1 MSFQNYRKQKVQRDD
16 KGQATVEFA
25 LVLPFVVISLLL
37 LMQVLVILLAHIQ
50 VVNAARNGVRAAAV
64 SAQPSQ
70 TAESVALRSLAG
82 ATDCKTRSDISVQT
96 TTDARWVTVT
106 VTQHLVT
113 DLPIIGRFISDLDIS
128 SHFSML
134 LEPPLG

>member
-1 MSFQNYRKQKVQRDD
+1 MSFQNYRKQKAQRDD

-25 LVLPFVVISLLL
+25 LDLPFVVISLLL
-37 LMQVLVILLAHIQ
+37 LMQVLVIVLAHVQ

-70 TAESVALRSLAG
+70 TAESVVLRSLAG
-82 ATDCKTRSDISVQT
+82 APDGKTRSDISVQT

>member
-1 MSFQNYRKQKVQRDD
+1 M
-16 KGQATVEFA
+16 
-25 LVLPFVVISLLL
+25 VI
-37 LMQVLVILLAHIQ
+37 VLAHVQ

-70 TAESVALRSLAG
+70 TAESAALRSLAG
-82 ATDCKTRSDISVQT
+82 ATDGKTRSDISVQT
-96 TTDARWVTVT
+96 TTDTRWVTVT

>member
-1 MSFQNYRKQKVQRDD
+1 MSFQNYRKQKAQRDD

-37 LMQVLVILLAHIQ
+37 LMQVLVIVLAHVQ

-82 ATDCKTRSDISVQT
+82 ATDGETRSDFSVQT

>member
-1 MSFQNYRKQKVQRDD
+1 MSFQNYRKHKAQRDD

-37 LMQVLVILLAHIQ
+37 LMQVLVIVLAHVQ

-70 TAESVALRSLAG
+70 TAESVVLRSLAG
-82 ATDCKTRSDISVQT
+82 APDGKTRSDISVHT

>member
-1 MSFQNYRKQKVQRDD
+1 MSFQNYRKHKAQRDD

-37 LMQVLVILLAHIQ
+37 LMQVLVIVLAHVQ

-70 TAESVALRSLAG
+70 TAESVALRSLVG
-82 ATDCKTRSDISVQT
+82 ATDGKTPPDISVHT
-96 TTDARWVTVT
+96 TTDSRWVTVT

-128 SHFSML
+128 SRFSML

>member
-1 MSFQNYRKQKVQRDD
+1 MSSQNCRKQTTQRGDE
-16 KGQATVEFA
+16 GQATVEFA
-25 LVLPFVVISLLL
+25 LVLPLIVISLLL
-37 LMQVLVILLAHIQ
+37 LMQVLVIVLAHVQ

-82 ATDCKTRSDISVQT
+82 TTDGRARSDISVQT

>member
-1 MSFQNYRKQKVQRDD
+1 MSFQNYRKQKAQRDD

-37 LMQVLVILLAHIQ
+37 LMQVLVIVLAHVQ

-70 TAESVALRSLAG
+70 TAESVVMRSLAG
-82 ATDCKTRSDISVQT
+82 ATDGKTPPDISVQT

>member
-1 MSFQNYRKQKVQRDD
+1 MSSQNCRKQTTQRDD
-16 KGQATVEFA
+16 EGQATVEFA
-25 LVLPFVVISLLL
+25 LVLPLVVISLLL
-37 LMQVLVILLAHIQ
+37 LMQVLVIVLAHVQ

-70 TAESVALRSLAG
+70 TAESVALRSLGG
-82 ATDCKTRSDISVQT
+82 ASDGKTPSDISVQT

>member
-1 MSFQNYRKQKVQRDD
+1 MSFQNYRKHKAQRDD

-37 LMQVLVILLAHIQ
+37 LMQVLVIVLAHVQ

-70 TAESVALRSLAG
+70 TAETVALRSLAG
-82 ATDCKTRSDISVQT
+82 ATDGQTRSDISVQT

-106 VTQHLVT
+106 VTEHLVT

>member
-1 MSFQNYRKQKVQRDD
+1 MSFQNYRKQTTQRDD

-37 LMQVLVILLAHIQ
+37 LMQVLIIVLAHVQ

-82 ATDCKTRSDISVQT
+82 PTDGKTRSDISVHT

>member
-1 MSFQNYRKQKVQRDD
+1 MSSQNCRKQTTQRDD
-16 KGQATVEFA
+16 EGQATVEFA
-25 LVLPFVVISLLL
+25 LVLPLVVISLLL
-37 LMQVLVILLAHIQ
+37 LMQVLVIVLAHVQ

-70 TAESVALRSLAG
+70 TAESVALRSLEG
-82 ATDCKTRSDISVQT
+82 ASDGKTPSDISVQT

>member
-1 MSFQNYRKQKVQRDD
+1 MSFQNYRKQKAQRDD

-25 LVLPFVVISLLL
+25 LVLPLVVISLLL
-37 LMQVLVILLAHIQ
+37 LLQVLVIVLAHVQ

-70 TAESVALRSLAG
+70 TAESVVLRSLAG
-82 ATDCKTRSDISVQT
+82 APDGKTPPDISVQT

-128 SHFSML
+128 SRFSML

>member
-1 MSFQNYRKQKVQRDD
+1 MSSQNCRKQTTQRDD
-16 KGQATVEFA
+16 EGQATVEFA
-25 LVLPFVVISLLL
+25 LVLPLVVISLLL
-37 LMQVLVILLAHIQ
+37 LMQVLVIVLAHVQ

-70 TAESVALRSLAG
+70 TAESVALRSLG
-82 ATDCKTRSDISVQT
+82 ATSDGKTPSDISVQT

>member
-1 MSFQNYRKQKVQRDD
+1 MSFQNCRKQTTKRDD
-16 KGQATVEFA
+16 EGQATVEFA

-37 LMQVLVILLAHIQ
+37 LMQVLIIVLAHVQ
-50 VVNAARNGVRAAAV
+50 VANAARNGVRAAAV

-70 TAESVALRSLAG
+70 TAESVVLRSIAG
-82 ATDCKTRSDISVQT
+82 ATDGETRSDISVQT
-96 TTDARWVTVT
+96 TTDSRWVTVT
-106 VTQHLVT
+106 VTQQLVT
-113 DLPIIGRFISDLDIS
+113 DLPIIGRFISDLDIR

>member
-1 MSFQNYRKQKVQRDD
+1 MSFQNCRKHTTQRDD
-16 KGQATVEFA
+16 EGQATVEFA
-25 LVLPFVVISLLL
+25 LVLPLVVISLLL
-37 LMQVLVILLAHIQ
+37 LMQVLVIVLAHVQ

-70 TAESVALRSLAG
+70 TAESVALHSLAAAPDG
-82 ATDCKTRSDISVQT
+82 KTQSDISVQT
-96 TTDARWVTVT
+96 TTDSRWVTVT
-106 VTQHLVT
+106 VTQRLVT

-128 SHFSML
+128 SRFSML

>member
-1 MSFQNYRKQKVQRDD
+1 MSFQNYRKQTTQRDD

-37 LMQVLVILLAHIQ
+37 LMQVLVIVLAHVQ

-82 ATDCKTRSDISVQT
+82 ATDGKTRSDISVQT